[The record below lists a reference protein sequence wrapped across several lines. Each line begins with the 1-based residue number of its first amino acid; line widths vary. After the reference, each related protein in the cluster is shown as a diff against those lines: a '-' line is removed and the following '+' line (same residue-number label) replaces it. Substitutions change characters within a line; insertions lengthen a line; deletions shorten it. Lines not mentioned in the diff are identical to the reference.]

1 MRRKYRGLVVAST
14 LLRVIAIVVMVVGI
28 GWCLWSSIGS
38 IRDGLMT
45 LTIVLGVCISLLT
58 GFVVYS
64 FGEVIDLLLDIREEV
79 QDKNLKK
86 E

>member
-1 MRRKYRGLVVAST
+1 MRGKYRGLVVAST
-14 LLRVIAIVVMVVGI
+14 LLRVLAIVVMIVGI
-28 GWCLWSSIGS
+28 GWCVWSSIGS

-45 LTIVLGVCISLLT
+45 LTIVLGICISLLT

-64 FGEVIDLLLDIREEV
+64 FAEVIDLLLDIRDEV
-79 QDKNLKK
+79 RDKNSKK

>member
-1 MRRKYRGLVVAST
+1 MREKYRGLVVAST

-28 GWCLWSSIGS
+28 GWCVWSSIGS

-45 LTIVLGVCISLLT
+45 LTIVLGICISLLI

-64 FGEVIDLLLDIREEV
+64 FAEVIDLLLDIETEIR
-79 QDKNLKK
+79 DKIRGK